1 MFIIVCVDFWKPFF
15 DFFVIP
21 FNHFTPKNAQSWLL
35 IVLFFKEFPA
45 IKRVYTEHY
54 FCLPSVKPALP
65 VALEA

>member
-1 MFIIVCVDFWKPFF
+1 MGIRTYKLYLLPYCKVTKNIS
-15 DFFVIP
+15 
-21 FNHFTPKNAQSWLL
+21 KNAQSWLL